1 MMLRSEAKSWIM
13 SVQRNKEDAARVE
26 RTPFNIKADYR
37 DIDLSFR
44 VRLDA
49 MVPAPLAMR
58 IQSLT
63 RNRAR
68 NEAEEEGD
76 AIPS

>member
-1 MMLRSEAKSWIM
+1 M
-13 SVQRNKEDAARVE
+13 SIQRNKDDSARLE
-26 RTPFNIKADYR
+26 RTPYNSKADYR

-44 VRLDA
+44 NRLDA

-58 IQSLT
+58 IQSLL
-63 RNRAR
+63 RSQLR
-68 NEAEEEGD
+68 NEAEEEKD